1 MRQYSGVSLRLSSAA
16 AGTKALVPTL
26 RVEPRD
32 TPGERAQGSVEVELA
47 NDLAALVD
55 QLEEWAA
62 TAAAEHWELAFRQ
75 GHDFGRAD
83 NVEARLLFV
92 GGDHTCSLT
101 FRLDQ
106 IESIQEFEHEL
117 WLTLDVTDGIGT
129 GVHLTPAGLDV
140 ELHHIIGPPLGGTPA

>member
-1 MRQYSGVSLRLSSAA
+1 
-16 AGTKALVPTL
+16 VPTL

-32 TPGERAQGSVEVELA
+32 TPGERAEEPVEVEIA
-47 NDLAALVD
+47 DDLAVFAD

-62 TAAAEHWELAFRQ
+62 TAEHWELAFRQ

-83 NVEARLLFV
+83 NVEARLLFA

-106 IESIQEFEHEL
+106 VETLQAFEREL
-117 WLTLDVTDGIGT
+117 WLTLEVTDGIGT
-129 GVHLTPAGLDV
+129 GVHLAPAGLDV
-140 ELHHIIGPPLGGTPA
+140 ELHHIVGPPLGGTAA

>member
-1 MRQYSGVSLRLSSAA
+1 
-16 AGTKALVPTL
+16 VPTL

-32 TPGERAQGSVEVELA
+32 TPGERADEPVEIEIAEDVA
-47 NDLAALVD
+47 VYTD

-62 TAAAEHWELAFRQ
+62 TMEHWELAFRQ
-75 GHDFGRAD
+75 GHDFGRPD

-106 IESIQEFEHEL
+106 LESVQHFEREL
-117 WLTLDVTDGIGT
+117 WLTLDERDGIGQA
-129 GVHLTPAGLDV
+129 VHLTPLGLDV
-140 ELHHIIGPPLGGTPA
+140 ELHHIVGPPLGGTAA